1 MATIHVK
8 DGWFGT
14 SLAEALRSARPGDVL
29 LVADGYRHA
38 GDLELRT
45 PLTIRAAT
53 AGAVTLTGR
62 IDVYAPVTLEGLRL
76 VHALGNTVRVAGG
89 AEARLHACDVQ
100 GTCQGHAAC
109 MVFEGGHAHL
119 TSCTV
124 HDTPSNAVYVLAG
137 GRATVEDCVLEGLL
151 HPAVFA
157 AGAGAE
163 VRVRRCRIGGTKECG
178 IHVEGGARLEADE
191 NDISACG
198 DAFPGIRV
206 AGSEAIVRGGRIHES
221 PGNGVW
227 VLDGGRARIEGCTFA
242 RLKFAAVE
250 AKGERTEVEVRGC
263 AFEYL
268 ESIALWS
275 TGRARVTATRCSARL
290 GDPEYPLAAANELGT
305 LELHECRLHDTPG
318 GAVWA
323 GNGARVDLH
332 ACDAFGVIGLVLK
345 AVGDG
350 SRIEARACTLHTR
363 SQRAFYAEEG
373 AVILLHGCH
382 VPDAGG
388 PDETY
393 RAETDGAVLASRC
406 TYGVPAGLSE
416 PPRPPPAPPPAPRR
430 ATAPESTESTASAAP
445 AQSAPPDPFPELD
458 DLIGLDAVKAELRK
472 LANLVSVQA
481 RRREQGL
488 PVSMPALHM
497 VFTGNP
503 GTGKTTV
510 ARLVGQ
516 IYRKLGLLSSGHV
529 VEVDRSKL
537 VAGYIGQTAE
547 RVQAAVARAQN
558 GVLFVDE
565 AYALVQDTQGDFGAE
580 AVDTLLKLMED
591 HRDRLAVIVAGYT
604 EPMRRFI
611 HSNPGLES
619 RFTRVL
625 QFDDYDAAALTRIF
639 GRLVKQQHLRPTAA
653 AQEKIEREITEMH
666 RTRDKQF
673 GNGRAVRSM
682 FEALLERQAERLAA
696 DTAADTSIVLPED
709 VPEQRPAVRATP
721 EELLRELDAMI
732 GLANVKAEIRRL
744 VNLARANQRR
754 LAEGM
759 TATPTSLHLVF
770 TGNPGTGKTTVAR
783 LVGEIYAGLGLL
795 RRGHF
800 VETDRSALVAGFL
813 GQTALKT
820 QDRID
825 QAKDGV
831 LFIDEAYALV
841 QEYTEDA
848 FGHEA
853 LDTLL
858 KAMEDERERL
868 AVIVAGYP
876 APMRTFLGAN
886 PGLASRFTRFVH
898 FDDYGPDEM
907 LAIFEKLCR
916 DAGFVLD
923 AAAHAPLRARLERM
937 HAERDERFGNGRAV
951 RALFEAAVEQQAA
964 RLADDA
970 DAPANELRA
979 EDVAGL

>member
-8 DGWFGT
+8 EGWFGT
-14 SLAEALRSARPGDVL
+14 SLAEALRTARAGDVL
-29 LVADGYRHA
+29 LVADGTRHT

-53 AGAVTLTGR
+53 AGSVSFTGR
-62 IDVYAPVTLEGLRL
+62 IDIYASVTLEGLRL
-76 VHALGNTVRVAGG
+76 LNTLGNTVRVAGG

-109 MVFEGGHAHL
+109 MVFEGGHLHA

-124 HDTPSNAVYVLAG
+124 HDTPSNGVYVVAG
-137 GRATVEDCVLEGLL
+137 GRATVEDCALHGML
-151 HPAVFA
+151 HPAIFA
-157 AGAGAE
+157 TGAGTE
-163 VRVRRCRIGGTKECG
+163 VRASRCRIRDTGESGL
-178 IHVEGGARLEADE
+178 HVEGGARLEAVD
-191 NDISACG
+191 NDITACG
-198 DAFPGIRV
+198 ESFAGIRV
-206 AGSEAIVRGGRIHES
+206 CGSEAVVRGGRIHAS

-227 VLDGGRARIEGCTFA
+227 VLEGGRAQVEGCSFA
-242 RLKFAAVE
+242 RLGFAAIE
-250 AKGERTEVEVRGC
+250 AKGDRTDVTVRDA
-263 AFEYL
+263 AFDGL
-268 ESIALWS
+268 GSIALWS
-275 TGRARVTATRCSARL
+275 IERARLTATRCTARGGH
-290 GDPEYPLAAANELGT
+290 GDYPLAAANDHGT
-305 LELHECRLHDTPG
+305 LTLHDCRLQDTPG

-323 GNGARVDLH
+323 GHGGRVEMH
-332 ACDAFGVIGLVLK
+332 GGEVSGVALALLK

-350 SRIEARACTLHTR
+350 ARIEAESCTFEARA
-363 SQRAFYAEEG
+363 EG
-373 AVILLHGCH
+373 VLFAQERAVIMLRGCRLSGATR
-382 VPDAGG
+382 VEDVAAM
-388 PDETY
+388 ES
-393 RAETDGAVLASRC
+393 DGEVLASRC
-406 TYGVPAGLSE
+406 TFAEP
-416 PPRPPPAPPPAPRR
+416 PPRPPSPPPLQPPPPPGTAGR
-430 ATAPESTESTASAAP
+430 ATPAAP
-445 AQSAPPDPFPELD
+445 QAPTDLFPELD
-458 DLIGLDAVKAELRK
+458 GLIGLDSVKAEIRK

-547 RVQAAVARAQN
+547 RVQAAVARAQH

-565 AYALVQDTQGDFGAE
+565 AYALMQDAQGDFGPE

-591 HRDRLAVIVAGYT
+591 HRDQFAVIVAGYT

-625 QFDDYDAAALTRIF
+625 QFDDYDATALTAIF
-639 GRLVKQQHLRPTAA
+639 DRLVKQQHLRPTPAA
-653 AQEKIEREITEMH
+653 TEKIGREIAEMY
-666 RTRDKQF
+666 RTRDEHF

-696 DTAADTSIVLPED
+696 DTSADTSVVLPED

-754 LAEGM
+754 VAEGM
-759 TATPTSLHLVF
+759 TATPTALHLVF

-795 RRGHF
+795 RRGHL
-800 VETDRSALVAGFL
+800 VEADRSALVAGFM

-820 QDRID
+820 QDRVD
-825 QAKDGV
+825 QARDGV
-831 LFIDEAYALV
+831 LFLDEAYALV
-841 QEYTEDA
+841 QDSPHDA
-848 FGHEA
+848 FGREA

-858 KAMEDERERL
+858 KAMEDGRERL

-876 APMRTFLGAN
+876 GPMRAFLGAN

-898 FDDYGPDEM
+898 FDDYAPDEM
-907 LAIFEKLCR
+907 LLIFEKLCR
-916 DAGFVLD
+916 DAGFTLD
-923 AAAHAPLRARLERM
+923 AAARRPLLARLERL
-937 HAERDERFGNGRAV
+937 HAGRDERFGNGRAV

-970 DAPANELRA
+970 SAPANELRA
-979 EDVAGL
+979 EDVAEV